1 MKKQG
6 FFLLGLLLV
15 LGLSV
20 GAAWLS
26 GSVSGSKPHV
36 SEFESKRSRAEVV
49 EACHAHIQKAVA
61 VGNSSIDRRVA
72 EFASFSEGRK
82 AGVGPL
88 SREVVSWYGK
98 WRALKPYLPF
108 TDSNGHKEYVEEAF
122 AKYVFTR
129 EEFSDMTRRVV
140 TESAK
145 DLEGV
150 ENRLAVAIRQEI
162 ADVGPNPVDAS
173 IATQEF
179 SGAIEQ
185 VKSASQWDAAKAG
198 GSLAASEVVAVV
210 GTQVL
215 MRLGVSAELL
225 AAGAVNSWWTLGAGI
240 VLGLIADLVW
250 EVIDDPAGD
259 IERDTLAALDQ
270 LATNGS
276 GALRDELRAVLT
288 QRRELWEKAVEEMV
302 S

>member
-26 GSVSGSKPHV
+26 SSVSGSKPYV

-49 EACHAHIQKAVA
+49 EACHAHIQQALA
-61 VGNSSIDRRVA
+61 NGSASIDGRAA
-72 EFASFSEGRK
+72 EFASFIEGRK
-82 AGVGPL
+82 AGAGPL
-88 SREVVSWYGK
+88 SRELVSWYGK
-98 WRALKPYLPF
+98 WRAVKPYLPF
-108 TDSNGHKEYVEEAF
+108 TDSNGHKEYMEETF
-122 AKYVFTR
+122 AKHVFTR

-162 ADVGPNPVDAS
+162 ASGGPVAVDAS

-225 AAGAVNSWWTLGAGI
+225 AAGAVSSWWTLGAGI